1 MFPEL
6 DTHNVFYSFSPKL
19 KPALRVKQNQ
29 EFILKTLDCFSG
41 QIRSEQDILDRLD
54 WEQVNPA
61 TGPVFIEDARP
72 GDVIGFDILEIKP
85 GPDSRVVVAKGEGL
99 PGEMISKT
107 ETAILKH
114 EDNYLNFKGL
124 ARIPVNPMIGV
135 IGVAPRNREIPNGTP
150 EKHGGNMDCK
160 LITTGCRIYFEVEV
174 EGALFGCGDL
184 HTAQGDGEIGV
195 SGAET
200 SGEVRVKGSVYPA
213 FQGLPTPFVETE
225 EIVAT
230 ICSAKTSD
238 EAAKGAVNNMIT
250 FLNRFAHIPKNHAA
264 MLMSMAGD
272 LRFCQVV
279 DPLKTV
285 RFELPKSVLPILN
298 ARLKQHQ

>member
-1 MFPEL
+1 MLPEL
-6 DTHNVFYSFSPKL
+6 DTDHVFYSFSPKL
-19 KPALRVKQNQ
+19 KPALCVKQHQ
-29 EFILKTLDCFSG
+29 EFILKTMDCFSG

-61 TGPVFIEDARP
+61 TGPVYIEGAGP
-72 GDVIGFDILEIKP
+72 GDIIGFDILEIKP
-85 GPDSRVVVAKGEGL
+85 GPDSRVVVAKDEGV
-99 PGEMISKT
+99 PQEIISKT

-114 EDNYLNFKGL
+114 EDNYLNFKNL

-135 IGVAPRNREIPNGTP
+135 IGVAPRDREIPNGTP

-160 LITTGCRIYFEVEV
+160 IITAGCRIYFEVEV

-200 SGEVRVKGSVYPA
+200 PGEVRVKGCVYPELK
-213 FQGLPTPFVETE
+213 GLPTPFVETQD
-225 EIVAT
+225 IVAT
-230 ICSAKTSD
+230 ICSARTSD
-238 EAAKGAVNNMIT
+238 EAAKNAVDNMII
-250 FLNRFAHIPKNHAA
+250 FLNRFAHIPENHAA
-264 MLMSMAGD
+264 MLMSMAGN
-272 LRFCQVV
+272 LRFCQIV

-285 RFELPKSVLPILN
+285 RFELPKSVLPALEK
-298 ARLKQHQ
+298 LHG